1 MRKSPEG
8 GARRKR
14 DGGQERFK
22 ILGDTLSGSLVNN
35 SRRLRKKQTGEELV
49 NETNQENFWVEEH
62 EKAHSSRGSWQIS
75 WGCLNTL
82 ERDFTNG
89 SELGFN

>member
-49 NETNQENFWVEEH
+49 NETNQENF
-62 EKAHSSRGSWQIS
+62 
-75 WGCLNTL
+75 
-82 ERDFTNG
+82 
-89 SELGFN
+89 